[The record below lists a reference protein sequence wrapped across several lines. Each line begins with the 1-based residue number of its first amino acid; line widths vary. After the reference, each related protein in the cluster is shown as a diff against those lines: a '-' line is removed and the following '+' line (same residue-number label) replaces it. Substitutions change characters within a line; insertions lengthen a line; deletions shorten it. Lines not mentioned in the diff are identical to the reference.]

1 MKKKLLFI
9 MLALFSMMGSANA
22 QGIEGNFSV
31 SPDPVIIEAG
41 GTAKVTLNLTNYSAF
56 TGYEFRLVL
65 PTGIT
70 LKKAVENED
79 AYPLVYNDDKE
90 KWEITHSMQREL

>member
-56 TGYEFRLVL
+56 TGYEAVTNSGYC
-65 PTGIT
+65 PVTGIM
-70 LKKAVENED
+70 ASEAGGVW
-79 AYPLVYNDDKE
+79 V
-90 KWEITHSMQREL
+90 QGGGVRG